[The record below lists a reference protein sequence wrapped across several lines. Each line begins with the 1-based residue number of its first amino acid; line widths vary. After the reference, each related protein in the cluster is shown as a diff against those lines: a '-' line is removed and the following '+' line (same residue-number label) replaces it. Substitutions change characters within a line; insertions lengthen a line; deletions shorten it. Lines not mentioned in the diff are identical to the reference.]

1 MMNLNWK
8 ILLITLW
15 KTRYAHFTERKTEGQ
30 MLSALH
36 KPTQDLNKYLRN
48 PTSLKVFSGNQRLLF
63 LPLVKLLMLSW
74 MGHGVALTLLFLNG
88 ARLRSVTVAF
98 ISTWHTELKLF
109 HLNPRGMWSYPFSM
123 LCAGCW
129 LSQGSIWAVS
139 LSQGVVLCNSA
150 RTRGWCSCSRA
161 PDKYLEENCHV
172 MIALGISACWGKV
185 LLHQPFTLAQ
195 ECTFE
200 ENPPNRTLLT
210 PSQQARQPWSTQ
222 TEFFSVELKQVMWSG
237 SCSS

>member
-88 ARLRSVTVAF
+88 ARLCSVTVAF

-109 HLNPRGMWSYPFSM
+109 HLNPRGMWSCPFSM

-161 PDKYLEENCHV
+161 PDKYLGRKLPCDDSSGH
-172 MIALGISACWGKV
+172 ICLLRKGASASAFHFGPGVHFWR
-185 LLHQPFTLAQ
+185 
-195 ECTFE
+195 E
-200 ENPPNRTLLT
+200 
-210 PSQQARQPWSTQ
+210 
-222 TEFFSVELKQVMWSG
+222 
-237 SCSS
+237 SSK